1 MNRFIHQAGSPL
13 NLDARAGQLEARL
26 GQQSVE
32 TSLPC
37 DINSEE
43 LLRGQPSVTIAHHGA
58 IYRLQTTRQG
68 KLILTK

>member
-1 MNRFIHQAGSPL
+1 MNTSIHSTGDPCALEPDNRGSSAWAELRPE
-13 NLDARAGQLEARL
+13 Q
-26 GQQSVE
+26 
-32 TSLPC
+32 TSLPYA
-37 DINSEE
+37 ISSED